1 MSLLEIIIFFLVVW
15 WPIFF
20 ILLPFGYE
28 QLPQKKNF
36 RFAKSAPKKP
46 NILYKFIFATTFS
59 ILTTFIFW
67 FLSYYNIFSL
77 KKLILSL

>member
-1 MSLLEIIIFFLVVW
+1 MSVLEIIIFFLVVW

-20 ILLPFGYE
+20 ILLPIGYE

-46 NILYKFIFATTFS
+46 NILYKFIIT
-59 ILTTFIFW
+59 
-67 FLSYYNIFSL
+67 L
-77 KKLILSL
+77 KGKNKIEFG

>member
-1 MSLLEIIIFFLVVW
+1 MSVLEIIIFFLVVW

-20 ILLPFGYE
+20 ILLPIGCE

-36 RFAKSAPKKP
+36 KFAKSAPKSPKF
-46 NILYKFIFATTFS
+46 YKFIFATIFS

-67 FLSYYNIFSL
+67 FLSYFNIFSL

>member
-20 ILLPFGYE
+20 ILLPIGYE

-46 NILYKFIFATTFS
+46 NILYKFIWSDNRERTIIETDF
-59 ILTTFIFW
+59 
-67 FLSYYNIFSL
+67 
-77 KKLILSL
+77 